1 MKMIPRKL
9 KIVVMGVLSG
19 VALVGAGVEGM
30 RLSQNVDATIDERE
44 AFKAGAVYGQR
55 AADMARSKGLEMV
68 NFEDSAIDDLRVTL
82 TANRYRETRLPF
94 IDGFRQGYE
103 TRRVEK

>member
-1 MKMIPRKL
+1 MMMIPRKL
-9 KIVVMGVLSG
+9 KIVAMVVMSG

-30 RLSQNVDATIDERE
+30 RLSQNVDTTIDERE

-55 AADMARSKGLEMV
+55 AADMARTKGIEMV
-68 NFEDSAIDDLRVTL
+68 SFEDSAIDVLRVTL
-82 TANRYRETRLPF
+82 TAHRYQDTRLPF